1 MLDQRIAK
9 AGPATVGS
17 YRARLYRLILLLAA
31 AYNVGLGLWAVVA
44 PRGFF
49 DLFQLAPPRYP
60 AIWSTL
66 GMVLG
71 LYGLLY
77 AYGALHLERARP
89 IIAVG
94 LLGKLLGPIGWILAV
109 HAGEL
114 PVRTFAF
121 IAFDDLVWWLPFAI
135 FLLEGSRAGQRLRE
149 LAPYACA
156 LVNFVAAL
164 MLSVVLSPGLTASG
178 LAKRVEY
185 VTNNGLIWRLGWLT
199 WIAAAQTLVAFY
211 AWWGSR
217 LRRPTLATAAIAIA
231 IAGVVCDISAESLLL
246 GWLPSDFESTSR
258 LATILTGGAANG
270 LYTIAGILLTVAT
283 PALRRWFLVWT
294 WAVWAAGILLSIFSL
309 MGFIA
314 GIAGSTAVL
323 FILFCP
329 WVIAMRWQVR

>member
-1 MLDQRIAK
+1 MPDRRIVRAS
-9 AGPATVGS
+9 AAPRDP
-17 YRARLYRLILLLAA
+17 YRARLYRLIFSLAA
-31 AYNVGLGLWAVVA
+31 AYNIGVGLWAVLA

-49 DLFQLAPPRYP
+49 DIFRLPAPLYP

-77 AYGALHLERARP
+77 GYAALHLDRARP

-114 PVRTFAF
+114 PVRTFAL

-135 FLLEGSRAGQRLRE
+135 FLLEGSRAGQRIRD

-164 MLSVVLSPGLTASG
+164 MLLAVLNPGLTAPDP
-178 LAKRVEY
+178 AKRVEY
-185 VTNNGLIWRLGWLT
+185 VTNHRLIWSLGWLT

-217 LRRPTLATAAIAIA
+217 VRRPTLAIVAIAIA
-231 IAGVVCDISAESLLL
+231 ATGVGCDISAESLLL
-246 GWLPSDFESTSR
+246 GWLPSDFEAASR

-270 LYTIAGILLTVAT
+270 LYTIAGIVLTLAT
-283 PALRRWFLVWT
+283 PALPRWLLAWT
-294 WAVWAAGILLSIFSL
+294 WAVWAAGIFLSIFSL
-309 MGFIA
+309 TGFIA
-314 GIAGSTAVL
+314 GIAVSTAVL

-329 WVIAMRWQVR
+329 WVIALRWQLR